1 MVDMEMRAE
10 HIIDVFKT
18 QARGR
23 KAIQP
28 GLFRKVHRRRMAFV
42 LAGTCIDE
50 HRVPGRAHNIGL
62 IGDDHS
68 ARCRIEDFGVKLCDM
83 VLADNRVI
91 GGEHLPRRP
100 PRPITLDDAG
110 DADVAD

>member
-1 MVDMEMRAE
+1 MSSKRRPAAAKPSSQGCFGKS
-10 HIIDVFKT
+10 I
-18 QARGR
+18 GGGW
-23 KAIQP
+23 P
-28 GLFRKVHRRRMAFV
+28 LSSPVHVSMSTVYLGVR
-42 LAGTCIDE
+42 T
-50 HRVPGRAHNIGL
+50 IGL

-110 DADVAD
+110 DADVA